1 MIRNKKTNSSLFF
14 LFFDLYQFDSTV
26 RLFNACEVGNEDEVI
41 MLLRAGVEVNSRSA
55 KEQTPLHIAAKFNQ
69 TRVMIHLLR
78 VGSKFEILPILYR

>member
-1 MIRNKKTNSSLFF
+1 M
-14 LFFDLYQFDSTV
+14 

-41 MLLRAGVEVNSRSA
+41 MLLRAGVKVNSRSS

-78 VGSKFEILPILYR
+78 FGSKFKILAISNS